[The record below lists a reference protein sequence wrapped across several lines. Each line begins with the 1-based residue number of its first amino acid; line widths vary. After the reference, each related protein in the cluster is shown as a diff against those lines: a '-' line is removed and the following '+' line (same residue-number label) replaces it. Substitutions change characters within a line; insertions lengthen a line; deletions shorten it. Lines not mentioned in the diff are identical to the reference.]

1 MIYADARHTPGLSGH
16 GRGMDLAPIIQHS
29 ILFAQPTAI
38 NQVGWKKKR
47 SGVFLQHVERQKIPG
62 GDREGEHRARVKA
75 RAIHFRMLS
84 QN

>member
-1 MIYADARHTPGLSGH
+1 
-16 GRGMDLAPIIQHS
+16 MDLAPIIQHS